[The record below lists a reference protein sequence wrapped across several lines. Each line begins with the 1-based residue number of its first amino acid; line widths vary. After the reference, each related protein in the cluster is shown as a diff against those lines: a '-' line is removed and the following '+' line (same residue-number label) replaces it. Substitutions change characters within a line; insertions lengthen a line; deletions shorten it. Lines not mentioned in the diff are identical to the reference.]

1 MRRRKAQRIV
11 PGHEPVLAAGVR
23 GYKLW
28 SRGELYV
35 PLIIADRPG
44 NGDVGRFLDAL
55 PKDRVVKVPTVTSAR
70 LAGMLA
76 RRGFAE
82 AAEMTPM
89 GVCELWIR
97 SP

>member
-1 MRRRKAQRIV
+1 MKRRATRWIV
-11 PGHEPVLAAGVR
+11 PGHEPRLAPGVR
-23 GYKLW
+23 GYQVW
-28 SRGELYV
+28 SHGELYV
-35 PLIIADRPG
+35 PLIIADHPG
-44 NGDVGRFLDAL
+44 CGDVGRFLDAL
-55 PKDRVVKVPTVTSAR
+55 PKDRVVKVPTVTSGR